1 MENID
6 KLKKLIDQYVRTGMT
21 EGKRELLRKQAA
33 DMGINI
39 GELLVL
45 IKSAEIE
52 IAHVTGKQNSEYP
65 ETDDLSQGSGFVSDN
80 QGSGFISNNQG
91 SGFVSDSQ
99 GSGFVSDNQGSGFVN
114 DTDSQSG
121 MTSMAAVSSSPDG
134 NMFSEV
140 KLIDS
145 SGAMSDIYSAVHL
158 GRRKVIIKRIKQQ
171 YRQNPQYIE
180 LFFKEF
186 DNGFALEHNNIVHVY
201 GKGEDAEGPYYYMEF
216 IDGRTLSDVINVEH
230 RQDIN
235 FVRRV
240 IVEIL
245 DALSYVHKKQIFH
258 RDLKPDNIMLTYK
271 GDNVKIID
279 FGLASADDLPDN
291 LKRAGTP
298 KYAAPELNNKAY
310 TADQRA
316 DIYSVG
322 MIILEWLA
330 GAPDRRKLAGI
341 NNGVLREIADKST
354 MLYPEGRYS
363 SCDEILALL
372 RINDTPQPK
381 ASVPDWL
388 AAKIRE
394 YAADGVITRKERKD
408 IDFETTKNSIDPK
421 AVELLMDVELE
432 KARERMIT
440 VEKANRDNAKR
451 GIGYSPDNQ
460 QPQKSRMKPVQTFI
474 FLVIIAAILLVLT
487 MELKE
492 EYGWGQE
499 KPQSGSGTVEVPVD
513 TSDDVF
519 KKGEIVFTKANLKLR
534 ELASKNSKVLQEYPK
549 GTPVEV
555 IEDGYYWVEVRV
567 DKKRGYMAKEFLT
580 HKKK

>member
-1 MENID
+1 MKDID
-6 KLKKLIDQYVRTGMT
+6 ELKKLIDQYVRTGMT
-21 EGKRELLRKQAA
+21 EGKREALRKQAA
-33 DMGINI
+33 DMGINM

-52 IAHVTGKQNSEYP
+52 IAHVTGKQNTEYP
-65 ETDDLSQGSGFVSDN
+65 EINDEMPQGSGFVTDNQGSGFVSDN
-80 QGSGFISNNQG
+80 NEG
-91 SGFVSDSQ
+91 SGFVSDDLDS
-99 GSGFVSDNQGSGFVN
+99 GSGFVN
-114 DTDSQSG
+114 DSQSG
-121 MTSMAAVSSSPDG
+121 MTSMQNLTAAGGDV
-134 NMFSEV
+134 FTEV
-140 KLIDS
+140 KLLDS

-171 YRQNPQYIE
+171 YRSNQQYID
-180 LFFKEF
+180 LFYKEF
-186 DNGFALEHNNIVHVY
+186 DNAFALEHNNIVHVY
-201 GKGEDAEGPYYYMEF
+201 GKGEDSDGPYYYMEY
-216 IDGRTLSDVINVEH
+216 IDGRTLTYVINEEH

-240 IVEIL
+240 LVEIL

-279 FGLASADDLPDN
+279 FGLATADDLPDN

-316 DIYSVG
+316 DIYSLG
-322 MIILEWLA
+322 MIMLEWLA
-330 GAPDRRKLAGI
+330 GAPDRRKLTGI
-341 NNGVLREIADKST
+341 NNNLLREIADKST

-363 SCDEILALL
+363 SCDEILSLL
-372 RINDTPQPK
+372 RVNDSPQPK

-408 IDFETTKNSIDPK
+408 IDFETSKNSIDPK

-432 KARERMIT
+432 KARERMIAT
-440 VEKANRDNAKR
+440 EKNNRENAQR
-451 GIGYSPDNQ
+451 GIGYSKRDQ
-460 QPQKSRMKPVQTFI
+460 QPQKSRLKPVQTFL
-474 FLVIIAAILLVLT
+474 FLVLIAAILVVLA

-492 EYGWGQE
+492 ESE
-499 KPQSGSGTVEVPVD
+499 AKTPKDPPSTGTPV
-513 TSDDVF
+513 TVNDDSNF
-519 KKGEIVFTKANLKLR
+519 KKGEIVYTKANLKLR
-534 ELASKNSKVLQEYPK
+534 ELASKTSKVLQEYPK

-567 DKKRGYMAKEFLT
+567 NLKRGYMAKEYLT

>member
-1 MENID
+1 MKDID
-6 KLKKLIDQYVRTGMT
+6 ELKKLIDQYVRTGMT
-21 EGKRELLRKQAA
+21 EGKREVLRKQAA
-33 DMGINI
+33 DMGINM

-52 IAHVTGKQNSEYP
+52 IAHVTGKQNTEYP
-65 ETDDLSQGSGFVSDN
+65 EINDEM
-80 QGSGFISNNQG
+80 
-91 SGFVSDSQ
+91 SQ
-99 GSGFVSDNQGSGFVN
+99 GSGFVSDNQGSGFVSEQQGSGFVSDDSYSGSGFVN
-114 DTDSQSG
+114 ESQSG
-121 MTSMAAVSSSPDG
+121 MTSMQNLSAAGGEV
-134 NMFSEV
+134 FTEV

-171 YRQNPQYIE
+171 YRSNQQYID
-180 LFFKEF
+180 LFYKEF
-186 DNGFALEHNNIVHVY
+186 DNAFALEHNNIVHVY
-201 GKGEDAEGPYYYMEF
+201 GKGEDADGPYYYMEY
-216 IDGRTLSDVINVEH
+216 IDGRTLTYVINEEH

-240 IVEIL
+240 LVEIL

-279 FGLASADDLPDN
+279 FGLATADDLPDN

-316 DIYSVG
+316 DIYSLG
-322 MIILEWLA
+322 MIMLEWLA
-330 GAPDRRKLAGI
+330 GAPDRRKLTGI
-341 NNGVLREIADKST
+341 NNNLFREIADKCT

-363 SCDEILALL
+363 SCDEILSLL
-372 RINDTPQPK
+372 RVNDTPQPK

-408 IDFETTKNSIDPK
+408 IDFETSKNSIDPK

-432 KARERMIT
+432 KARERMIAT
-440 VEKANRDNAKR
+440 EKNNRENAQR
-451 GIGYSPDNQ
+451 GIGYSKRDL
-460 QPQKSRMKPVQTFI
+460 QPQKSRHKPFQTFL
-474 FLVIIAAILLVLT
+474 FLVIIAAILVVLA

-492 EYGWGQE
+492 ESE
-499 KPQSGSGTVEVPVD
+499 ANPPKDPPTPTTPVTINND
-513 TSDDVF
+513 SKFT
-519 KKGEIVFTKANLKLR
+519 KGEIVYTKANLKLR

-549 GTPVEV
+549 GTAVEV

-567 DKKRGYMAKEFLT
+567 NLKRGYMAKDYLT

>member
-1 MENID
+1 MKNID
-6 KLKKLIDQYVRTGMT
+6 ELKKLIDQYVRSGMN
-21 EGKRELLRKQAA
+21 EGKREDLRKHAA
-33 DMGINI
+33 NMGINA

-52 IAHVTGKQNSEYP
+52 IAHVTGKQNSDYP
-65 ETDDLSQGSGFVSDN
+65 D
-80 QGSGFISNNQG
+80 SN
-91 SGFVSDSQ
+91 DELPQ
-99 GSGFVSDNQGSGFVN
+99 GSGFVSDNQGSGFVSEN
-114 DTDSQSG
+114 QGSGFVSESNSGSGFIDESSQSG
-121 MTSMAAVSSSPDG
+121 MTSMQNLSAQGGDV
-134 NMFSEV
+134 FSEV

-145 SGAMSDIYSAVHL
+145 SGAMSDIYSAIHL

-171 YRQNPQYIE
+171 YRNNQQYID
-180 LFFKEF
+180 LFYKEF
-186 DNGFALEHNNIVHVY
+186 DNAFALEHTNIVHVY
-201 GKGEDAEGPYYYMEF
+201 GKGEDADGPYYYMEY
-216 IDGRTLSDVINVEH
+216 IDGRTLTYVINEEH
-230 RQDIN
+230 REDLN

-279 FGLASADDLPDN
+279 FGLATADDLPDN

-310 TADQRA
+310 SADQRA
-316 DIYSVG
+316 DIYSLG

-341 NNGVLREIADKST
+341 TNPVLREIADKST
-354 MLYPEGRYS
+354 MQYPESRYT
-363 SCDEILALL
+363 SCDEILSLL
-372 RINDTPQPK
+372 RTNEAPQPK

-408 IDFETTKNSIDPK
+408 IDFETSKNAIDPK

-432 KARERMIT
+432 KARERMIAA
-440 VEKANRDNAKR
+440 EKNNRDKLNR
-451 GIGYSPDNQ
+451 GIGYSARDN
-460 QPQKSRMKPVQTFI
+460 QPQKSKLKPFQTFL
-474 FLVIIAAILLVLT
+474 FLVIIAVILVVLA

-492 EYGWGQE
+492 ENE
-499 KPQSGSGTVEVPVD
+499 SRHNKPTPPPDTETPVSVND
-513 TSDDVF
+513 SKFV
-519 KKGEIVFTKANLKLR
+519 KGEIVYTKANLKLR

-555 IEDGYYWVEVRV
+555 LEDGYYWVEVRV
-567 DKKRGYMAKEFLT
+567 NLKHGYMAKEYLT
-580 HKKK
+580 HKKN

>member
-1 MENID
+1 MNKLDE
-6 KLKKLIDQYVRTGMT
+6 LKKLIDQYVRSGMN
-21 EGKRELLRKQAA
+21 EGKREDLRKHAA
-33 DMGINI
+33 DMGINM

-52 IAHVTGKQNSEYP
+52 IAHVTGKQNTDYP
-65 ETDDLSQGSGFVSDN
+65 DTNDELP
-80 QGSGFISNNQG
+80 
-91 SGFVSDSQ
+91 Q
-99 GSGFVSDNQGSGFVN
+99 GSGFVSDNQGSGFVSDN
-114 DTDSQSG
+114 QGSGFVDDDNSNSGSGFIDESSQSG
-121 MTSMAAVSSSPDG
+121 MTSMQNLSAQGGDV
-134 NMFSEV
+134 FSEV
-140 KLIDS
+140 KLVDS

-171 YRQNPQYIE
+171 YRTNQQYID
-180 LFFKEF
+180 LFYKEF
-186 DNGFALEHNNIVHVY
+186 DNAFALEHNNIVHVY
-201 GKGEDAEGPYYYMEF
+201 GKGEDADGPYYYMEY
-216 IDGRTLSDVINVEH
+216 IDGRTLAYVINVEH

-240 IVEIL
+240 VVEIL

-258 RDLKPDNIMLTYK
+258 RDLKPENIMLTYK

-279 FGLASADDLPDN
+279 FGLAAADDLPDN
-291 LKRAGTP
+291 LRRAGTP

-310 TADQRA
+310 SADQRA
-316 DIYSVG
+316 DIYSLG

-341 NNGVLREIADKST
+341 SNQIFREIADKST
-354 MLYPEGRYS
+354 MQYPESRYT
-363 SCDEILALL
+363 SCDEILSLL
-372 RINDTPQPK
+372 RTNDAAQPK

-408 IDFETTKNSIDPK
+408 IDFETSKNAIDPK

-432 KARERMIT
+432 KARERMIAA
-440 VEKANRDNAKR
+440 EKSNRDKINR
-451 GIGYSPDNQ
+451 GIGYTDKNS
-460 QPQKSRMKPVQTFI
+460 QPQKSKLKPFQTFL
-474 FLVIIAAILLVLT
+474 FLVIIAVILVVLA

-492 EYGWGQE
+492 ESE
-499 KPQSGSGTVEVPVD
+499 LTSKPKTPPDTETPVAIN
-513 TSDDVF
+513 DDSKF
-519 KKGEIVFTKANLKLR
+519 AKGEIVYTKANLKLR
-534 ELASKNSKVLQEYPK
+534 ELASKSSKVLQEYPK

-567 DKKRGYMAKEFLT
+567 NLKRGYMAKEFLT

>member
-1 MENID
+1 MRNID
-6 KLKKLIDQYVRTGMT
+6 ELKKLIDQYVRSGMN
-21 EGKRELLRKQAA
+21 EGKREALRKHAA
-33 DMGINI
+33 DMGINM

-52 IAHVTGKQNSEYP
+52 IAHVTGKQNTDYP
-65 ETDDLSQGSGFVSDN
+65 D
-80 QGSGFISNNQG
+80 SN
-91 SGFVSDSQ
+91 DEMPQ
-99 GSGFVSDNQGSGFVN
+99 GSGFVSDNQGSGFVSEPQGSGFV
-114 DTDSQSG
+114 DGESDSGSGFVSDSQSG
-121 MTSMAAVSSSPDG
+121 MTSMQNLSAAGGDV
-134 NMFSEV
+134 FTEV

-171 YRQNPQYIE
+171 YRDDQQYID
-180 LFFKEF
+180 LFYKEF
-186 DNGFALEHNNIVHVY
+186 DNAFALEHNNIVHVY
-201 GKGEDAEGPYYYMEF
+201 GKGEDADGPYYYMEY
-216 IDGRTLSDVINVEH
+216 IDGRTLSYVINEEH

-240 IVEIL
+240 LVEIL

-279 FGLASADDLPDN
+279 FGLATADDLPDN

-316 DIYSVG
+316 DIYSLG

-330 GAPDRRKLAGI
+330 GAPDRRKLMGI

-363 SCDEILALL
+363 SCDEILSLL
-372 RINDTPQPK
+372 RVNEAPEPK

-408 IDFETTKNSIDPK
+408 IDFETSKNAIDPK

-432 KARERMIT
+432 KARERMIAA
-440 VEKANRDNAKR
+440 ERNNRENAQR
-451 GIGYSPDNQ
+451 GIGYSQRDQ
-460 QPQKSRMKPVQTFI
+460 KPQRSRLKPVQTFI
-474 FLVIIAAILLVLT
+474 FLVIIAAILVVLA

-492 EYGWGQE
+492 ESE
-499 KPQSGSGTVEVPVD
+499 ANTPKEPPSTGTPV
-513 TSDDVF
+513 TVTDDSKF
-519 KKGEIVFTKANLKLR
+519 SKGEIVYTKANLKLR
-534 ELASKNSKVLQEYPK
+534 ELASKSSKVLQEYPK

-567 DKKRGYMAKEFLT
+567 NLKRGYMAKEYLT
-580 HKKK
+580 HNKK

>member
-1 MENID
+1 MKDLDE
-6 KLKKLIDQYVRTGMT
+6 LKKLIDQYVRTGMT
-21 EGKRELLRKQAA
+21 EGKREMLRKQAA
-33 DMGINI
+33 DMGINM

-52 IAHVTGKQNSEYP
+52 IAHVTGKQNTEYP
-65 ETDDLSQGSGFVSDN
+65 EINDEMP
-80 QGSGFISNNQG
+80 
-91 SGFVSDSQ
+91 Q
-99 GSGFVSDNQGSGFVN
+99 GSGFVSDNQGSGFVSEPQGSGFVEQESGSGFVN
-114 DTDSQSG
+114 ESQSG
-121 MTSMAAVSSSPDG
+121 MTSMQNLSAAGGDV
-134 NMFSEV
+134 FTEV

-145 SGAMSDIYSAVHL
+145 SGAMSDIYSAIHL

-171 YRQNPQYIE
+171 YRDNPQYIE
-180 LFFKEF
+180 LFYKEF
-186 DNGFALEHNNIVHVY
+186 DNAFELEHNNIVHVY
-201 GKGEDAEGPYYYMEF
+201 GKGEDSDGPYYYMEY
-216 IDGRTLSDVINVEH
+216 IDGRTLSYVINEEH

-240 IVEIL
+240 IVQIL
-245 DALSYVHKKQIFH
+245 DALCYVHKKQIFH

-279 FGLASADDLPDN
+279 FGLATADDLPDN

-316 DIYSVG
+316 EIYSLG

-330 GAPDRRKLAGI
+330 GAPDRRKLMGI

-354 MLYPEGRYS
+354 MMIPESRYA

-372 RINDTPQPK
+372 RTNEAPQPK

-408 IDFETTKNSIDPK
+408 IDFETSKNAIDPK

-432 KARERMIT
+432 KARERMI
-440 VEKANRDNAKR
+440 VAEKNNRENIQR
-451 GIGYSPDNQ
+451 GIGYGKRDQ
-460 QPQKSRMKPVQTFI
+460 QPQKSKLKPIQTFI
-474 FLVIIAAILLVLT
+474 FLALIAAILVVLA

-492 EYGWGQE
+492 ESE
-499 KPQSGSGTVEVPVD
+499 AKTPKDPPSTGTSVPAK
-513 TSDDVF
+513 DDSKF
-519 KKGEIVFTKANLKLR
+519 YKGEIVYTKANLKLR
-534 ELASKNSKVLQEYPK
+534 ELASKSSKVLQEYPK

-567 DKKRGYMAKEFLT
+567 NLKRGYMAKEYLT
-580 HKKK
+580 HNKK